1 MAEVSII
8 VPIYNEERYLRE
20 CIESVL
26 GQTFTDWELILV
38 DDGSTD
44 MSNVIANE
52 YKNLDGRI
60 TVIKK
65 TNGGVSSARNTGLK
79 ATNGR
84 YIFFLDP
91 DDELYGY
98 TISHLYEIA
107 KSYSADIV
115 AGKYVYTHEKPILCP
130 QAKTIRLLSADKLCQ
145 DTLYQKKETD
155 NSVCW
160 KLFDRSLFEN
170 LMFYD
175 GWFEDL
181 ELFHKLLFRS
191 KRIAVSDEIVYFYRK
206 HDKSFIN
213 SWSEG
218 RKHIIKVTEDIICH
232 MSDSMPQLVK
242 AAEHRHFSAC
252 YNLLNTLLRYAP
264 ENSEIINYCL
274 TEIKRLRNQILVDKN
289 SRMKNRV
296 GAFVSFFGLKFLKLI
311 VR

>member
-8 VPIYNEERYLRE
+8 VPIYNAERYLRD

-44 MSNVIANE
+44 RSNAIANE
-52 YKNLDGRI
+52 YKDHDRRI
-60 TVIKK
+60 FLINK

-98 TISHLYEIA
+98 TISHLYETA

-130 QAKTIRLLSADKLCQ
+130 QAKTIRLLSAEKLCQ
-145 DTLYQKKETD
+145 DTLYQKKGTD
-155 NSVCW
+155 NSVW
-160 KLFDRSLFEN
+160 GKLFDRSLFEN

-181 ELFHKLLFRS
+181 EIFHKLLFKS
-191 KRIAVSDEIVYFYRK
+191 KKIAVSDEIVYFYRK
-206 HDKSFIN
+206 HDQSFIN
-213 SWSEG
+213 SWSDG
-218 RKHIIKVTEDIICH
+218 RKDIIKVTEGIIYY
-232 MSDSMPQLVK
+232 MSNSKPQLVK

-252 YNLLNTLLRYAP
+252 YNLLNILLRYA
-264 ENSEIINYCL
+264 SESTETINYCSN
-274 TEIKRLRNQILVDKN
+274 EIKRLRNQILVDKD

>member
-1 MAEVSII
+1 MSEVSII
-8 VPIYNEERYLRE
+8 VPIYNAERYLRE

-26 GQTFTDWELILV
+26 EQTFTDWELILV

-44 MSNVIANE
+44 RSNAIANE
-52 YKNLDGRI
+52 YIDRDRRI
-60 TVIKK
+60 TLINK
-65 TNGGVSSARNTGLK
+65 TNGGVSSARNTGLN

-91 DDELYGY
+91 DDELYVY

-115 AGKYVYTHEKPILCP
+115 AGKYVYTHKKPILC
-130 QAKTIRLLSADKLCQ
+130 QQDKTTRLISAEKLCR
-145 DTLYQKKETD
+145 DTLYQKKGTD

-170 LMFYD
+170 LTFYD

-181 ELFHKLLFRS
+181 EIFHKLLFRS
-191 KRIAVSDEIVYFYRK
+191 NKIAISDEIVYFYRK
-206 HDKSFIN
+206 HDQSFIN
-213 SWSEG
+213 SWSDG
-218 RKHIIKVTEDIICH
+218 RKDIIKVTEGIIH
-232 MSDSMPQLVK
+232 YMSNSKPQLVK

-252 YNLLNTLLRYAP
+252 FNLLNTLHRYAP
-264 ENSEIINYCL
+264 ESAEIINYCSN
-274 TEIKRLRNQILVDKN
+274 EIKRLRNQILVDKD
-289 SRMKNRV
+289 SRLKNRI